1 MIKADRTHND
11 GKQTHERPSQRP
23 ASGGVPATIQMPKAM
38 IPIEMRNENAAFM
51 LASIPKKSV
60 QPKSGI

>member
-1 MIKADRTHND
+1 
-11 GKQTHERPSQRP
+11 
-23 ASGGVPATIQMPKAM
+23 M
-38 IPIEMRNENAAFM
+38 IPIEIRNENAAFM

>member
-1 MIKADRTHND
+1 MIKADRTTVSGPMSAQAKD
-11 GKQTHERPSQRP
+11 EP
-23 ASGGVPATIQMPKAM
+23 AAIVPATIQMPKAM
-38 IPIEMRNENAAFM
+38 IPIEIRNENAAFM